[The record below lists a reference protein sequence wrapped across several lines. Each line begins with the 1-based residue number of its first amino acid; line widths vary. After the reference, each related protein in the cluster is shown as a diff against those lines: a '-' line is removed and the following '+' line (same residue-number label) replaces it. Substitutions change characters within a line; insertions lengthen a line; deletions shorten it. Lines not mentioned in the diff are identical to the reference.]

1 MKPATMTRLVHFF
14 RVRLAPVV
22 GAVVI
27 LVAVTYA
34 VSALTAPPPPPAGR
48 PAGAMAGAL
57 TPVAP
62 AAGPIVGL
70 LERYDGAIRA
80 WSESLEA
87 NHANYLAATTLGMTY
102 AGRARL
108 TGDLSD
114 YERALEAAG
123 VALEVNSTYLP
134 ARELRATVLF
144 ALHDFAA
151 ARDEAQAVWE
161 ADPGALQAL
170 AVVGDSSLELGDLD
184 RARSAFATLGER
196 EPSPPVWSRLAHLA
210 FVEGDVE
217 RAIGLV
223 ESAVAGSSEEA
234 SPEEAAFYAFQLGE
248 LYRASGRTDD
258 AAAAYEQALAILP
271 GHVPATAGLAR
282 VREAQGRR
290 AEAITL
296 LEAAVARLP
305 QPELV
310 AALGDLH
317 ALAGDADAAEEQYA
331 LVDRIGEVAAATGS
345 VYDRQLV
352 LFDAD
357 HDRDIAAA
365 VDLAQAAIGVRQDIY
380 GYDALA
386 WALFHAG
393 RIDEAAAAADEALAL
408 GTRDPRLAYH
418 AGMIA
423 AARHDTD
430 TARRLLTEAVAGA
443 AYLPPLQVPIAE
455 QALAALGEAGR

>member
-1 MKPATMTRLVHFF
+1 MTTLVRLF
-14 RVRLAPVV
+14 RVRLVPIV
-22 GAVVI
+22 GAAAI
-27 LVAVTYA
+27 LVAITYVA
-34 VSALTAPPPPPAGR
+34 SALTTPPPTPEGAPP
-48 PAGAMAGAL
+48 GAMAGEL
-57 TPVAP
+57 TPAAP
-62 AAGPIVGL
+62 PAGPIAGL
-70 LERYDGAIRA
+70 LDRYDGAIRQ
-80 WSESLEA
+80 WSESIDA
-87 NHANYLAATTLGMTY
+87 SDANYLAATTLGMTY

-114 YERALEAAG
+114 YQRALEAADA
-123 VALEVNSTYLP
+123 ALDVSPDYLP
-134 ARELRATVLF
+134 ARELRASVLF
-144 ALHDFAA
+144 SLHEFAA

-170 AVVGDSSLELGDLD
+170 AVVGDASLELGDLD

-210 FVEGDVE
+210 FVEGDVV
-217 RAIGLV
+217 RAIELV
-223 ESAVAGSSEEA
+223 ESAVASSSRE
-234 SPEEAAFYAFQLGE
+234 STPEEAAFYAFQLGD
-248 LYRASGRTDD
+248 LYRASGRTTE
-258 AAAAYEQALAILP
+258 AGAAYEQALAILP
-271 GHVPATAGLAR
+271 EHVPATAGLAR

-290 AEAITL
+290 AEAISL

-317 ALAGDADAAEEQYA
+317 ALAGDVAAADEQYA
-331 LVDRIGEVAAATGS
+331 LVDRIGEVSAATGS

-357 HDRDIAAA
+357 HDRHVAAA
-365 VDLAQAAIGVRQDIY
+365 VDLAEAAISVRHDIY

-393 RIDEAAAAADEALAL
+393 RLDEAAAAADEALAL

-423 AARHDTD
+423 AARNDVD
-430 TARRLLTEAVAGA
+430 TARRLLTQAIAGA

-455 QALAALGEAGR
+455 QALAALGEVDR